1 MADDNNSG
9 NIEDGNIIG
18 LHSLLTHTIS
28 DWGIIHRYIKRHPS
42 KARERYYRN
51 ESPLQLALRARE
63 RRSRVGLTSK
73 GGSEAIGRMHVLQ
86 ALVDADPSSI
96 HSRDSEGKF
105 MPELICLTL

>member
-1 MADDNNSG
+1 MADDNNNSDA
-9 NIEDGNIIG
+9 IEDGNIIG

-51 ESPLQLALRARE
+51 ESPLQLALRAKE
-63 RRSRVGLTSK
+63 RMSRVRLTE
-73 GGSEAIGRMHVLQ
+73 GAEAIGRMHVLQ
-86 ALVDADPSSI
+86 ALVDADPSCI
-96 HSRDSEGKF
+96 HSRDSEGKC

>member
-18 LHSLLTHTIS
+18 LHSLLTHIIS

-63 RRSRVGLTSK
+63 RRSRVGLAE
-73 GGSEAIGRMHVLQ
+73 GVEAIGRMHVLQ

-96 HSRDSEGKF
+96 HSRDSEGKC
-105 MPELICLTL
+105 MPK